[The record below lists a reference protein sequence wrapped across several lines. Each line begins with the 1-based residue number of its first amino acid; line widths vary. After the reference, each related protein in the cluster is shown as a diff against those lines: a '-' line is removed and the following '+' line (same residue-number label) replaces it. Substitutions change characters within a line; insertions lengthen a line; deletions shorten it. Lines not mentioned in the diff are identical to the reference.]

1 MLSLRK
7 PREAPEDGYKSHVK
21 EKMRVG
27 KLLQEKKEEK
37 SLDCFSSGLSRVRE
51 ERENQK
57 KRAREDIEEKVS
69 VITVFF
75 KKVKSVISRLFSKN
89 PNAI

>member
-1 MLSLRK
+1 MPPRQLASIRPLPLLSLRK

-27 KLLQEKKEEK
+27 KLLQEKKEEN

-57 KRAREDIEEKVS
+57 KRAREDIEEKVRER
-69 VITVFF
+69 VC
-75 KKVKSVISRLFSKN
+75 SRL
-89 PNAI
+89 